1 MESTDKSL
9 IDFQDE
15 WEKLVTKGFDDFQSL
30 IPNERIWFTVQ
41 GLLGDVNNGG
51 LISHY
56 YNHGADRNKETI
68 DDLET
73 LGFSDIADLLK
84 RINNWF
90 PGGQPSPDVEE
101 RNRVISDWEG
111 EEYDELLENF
121 DNQFYDKGKELED
134 ELIRHIETKVLSSM
148 Q

>member
-9 IDFQDE
+9 INFQDE
-15 WEKLVTKGFDDFQSL
+15 WEKLVTKGFTDFQSL
-30 IPNERIWFTVQ
+30 TPDERIWFTIESLIGYV
-41 GLLGDVNNGG
+41 DNGG

-90 PGGQPSPDVEE
+90 PNGQPSTDVEE

-111 EEYDELLENF
+111 EEYDELLEDF
-121 DNQFYDKGKELED
+121 DNQFYNREKELED
-134 ELIRHIETKVLSSM
+134 ELIRHIETKVLSS
-148 Q
+148 